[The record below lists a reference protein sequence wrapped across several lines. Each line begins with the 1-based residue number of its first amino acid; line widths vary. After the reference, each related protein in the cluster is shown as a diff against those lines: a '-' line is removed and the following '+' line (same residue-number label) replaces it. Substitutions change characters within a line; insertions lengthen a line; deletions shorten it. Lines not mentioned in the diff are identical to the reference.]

1 MMLLGGPYFS
11 ELGQF
16 YFWRPGDEA
25 AKDGFLLN
33 TLKILFRLSRVVKQC
48 HQICTFSVILEEYE
62 CITSRL
68 RSLGIIF
75 PNILDAI

>member
-16 YFWRPGDEA
+16 YFSCPGDEA

-33 TLKILFRLSRVVKQC
+33 TLKNFVGYA
-48 HQICTFSVILEEYE
+48 EY
-62 CITSRL
+62 
-68 RSLGIIF
+68 F
-75 PNILDAI
+75 